1 MVMKLGSKTVTR
13 KQTNYASGIQALQP
27 EAGSASDELDVLDQL
42 ASRTSGPQAEN
53 FSRATQIERNMME
66 HF

>member
-1 MVMKLGSKTVTR
+1 MKLGSKTVTR

-42 ASRTSGPQAEN
+42 ASRTCGLQAEN
-53 FSRATQIERNMME
+53 FSRAT
-66 HF
+66 